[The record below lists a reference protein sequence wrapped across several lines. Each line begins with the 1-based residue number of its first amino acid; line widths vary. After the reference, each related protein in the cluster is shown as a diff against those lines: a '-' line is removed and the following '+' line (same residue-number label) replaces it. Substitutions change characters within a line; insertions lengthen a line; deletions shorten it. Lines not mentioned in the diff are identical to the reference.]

1 MFWSLSTIITL
12 SNGDKNACL
21 CYKQIFNLL
30 PENMNYLLNSIPED
44 RHFLLGSPLS
54 QRRGEAVLHVPIE
67 KRFRVNPVH
76 FVRKCTLLNINVHI
90 NNTILFSFVRLYTI
104 DINTASLSFNK
115 SNIDCYS
122 NAIEPHFKTT
132 LLMRPPR

>member
-54 QRRGEAVLHVPIE
+54 QRRGEAVLHVPTE
-67 KRFRVNPVH
+67 KKVQSKSR
-76 FVRKCTLLNINVHI
+76 TL
-90 NNTILFSFVRLYTI
+90 
-104 DINTASLSFNK
+104 
-115 SNIDCYS
+115 
-122 NAIEPHFKTT
+122 
-132 LLMRPPR
+132 RPEMHVVKH